1 MYFYLFIY
9 LFIYL
14 IYSLFILDVHN
25 KNYKLLYCV
34 YKQEIS
40 LSPKGEANLSQV

>member
-9 LFIYL
+9 LF

-34 YKQEIS
+34 YKQETS